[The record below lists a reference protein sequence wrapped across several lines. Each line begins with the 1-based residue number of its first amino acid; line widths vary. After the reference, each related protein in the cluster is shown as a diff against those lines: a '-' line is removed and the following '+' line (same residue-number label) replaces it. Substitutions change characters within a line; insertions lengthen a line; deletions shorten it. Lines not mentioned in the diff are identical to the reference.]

1 MNILILKLCA
11 VFLVIIAMLWRKLP
25 LFAAISGAWQPRCS
39 CTEFPWAGP

>member
-25 LFAAISGAWQPRCS
+25 LFAAISGDVYKRQGLA
-39 CTEFPWAGP
+39 FPGVRG